1 MLYIVQSWNQKIL
14 MCKKHADQKWRDD
27 PLCCKEGLRQ
37 WKIACVI
44 HFTVDFSPPP
54 TGNLV
59 SECSAVTTR
68 EKSLYRKTRWRTLTE
83 TEEMASDLTV
93 RCKRLKGTERDGW
106 ELWVRKGKG
115 LVLLVYLQDMLSCAS
130 FGLKSGFFPFV
141 HHKVKEGLCFLTSCS
156 RRSRSD
162 RAFSRA
168 DWTSVSLDSRDCT
181 NRETHTYSIL
191 RSILNIN

>member
-1 MLYIVQSWNQKIL
+1 

-27 PLCCKEGLRQ
+27 PLCCKEGERSHVLS
-37 WKIACVI
+37 ISLLTSVLL
-44 HFTVDFSPPP
+44 H
-54 TGNLV
+54 LE
-59 SECSAVTTR
+59 SECSAVTNR

-83 TEEMASDLTV
+83 TEEMASDLTL
-93 RCKRLKGTERDGW
+93 RCKGLKGTERDGW

-130 FGLKSGFFPFV
+130 FGLKSVFFPFV

-181 NRETHTYSIL
+181 NRETHTFLDLSWTKY
-191 RSILNIN
+191 